1 MQNMFG
7 KMKITTAIVSMLLCV
22 SISPSISAQSNDQA
36 SRGASASAV
45 TSAVI
50 RRSIGVRQEKLDY
63 QRLSE
68 NYIQPQRSVQSCS
81 EAQQDQK
88 CQLIMM
94 EMQ

>member
-1 MQNMFG
+1 MKNMFG
-7 KMKITTAIVSMLLCV
+7 KMKITTAIVSMLLCASV
-22 SISPSISAQSNDQA
+22 SPAISAQTNDQA

-45 TSAVI
+45 ASAVI
-50 RRSIGVRQEKLDY
+50 RKSIGVRQQKLDY

-68 NYIQPQRSVQSCS
+68 NYVQPQRTVQSCP
-81 EAQQDQK
+81 EARQDQK